1 MQNIWNNDNLNG
13 KIPYQEKH
21 KERNNMKKALLM
33 IGSIVFVCL
42 LTSCASTVRVS
53 RLDSQEQV
61 DLSGTW
67 NDTDIQLVTE
77 SLIQSCLDTGWA
89 DEFYRTNRRNP
100 VIVIGSIANN
110 SSEHIDTSII
120 AKKVEIAL
128 LSSRKVETVADI
140 GNRDQ
145 VRQERAEQQ
154 YYASV
159 ETAAKLAQE
168 TGADYLLQGSIKTN
182 VDQVSGKVVRTYY
195 VDLELID
202 ITTNRK
208 VWLDEDT
215 VKKYIAKNKYKF

>member
-1 MQNIWNNDNLNG
+1 
-13 KIPYQEKH
+13 
-21 KERNNMKKALLM
+21 MKKALLM
-33 IGSIVFVCL
+33 IGSIVFACL
-42 LTSCASTVRVS
+42 LTSCSSTVRVS
-53 RLDSQEQV
+53 RLDPQEQV